1 MIPERPDAQAE
12 EAQEA
17 VSLGELLQD
26 QTANPVPAEVII
38 ETEAVP
44 ARKRKAKPKPRL
56 RLPLWAAASLLS
68 LLVGFILAAV
78 MFIAPAT
85 VTLVQRVDPPIDN
98 GMAVKPVMSVDQML
112 DRWMRTNR
120 AIGAVPAE
128 TDVRVLSADDQAG
141 YYNVADMQ
149 GNLTIA
155 HESELYA
162 PDNPPSPDLYP
173 PAGPY
178 AYALGRTEKLL
189 VTTEWNNG
197 LPPGTAVRC
206 MGLRV
211 EDGLWVYEV
220 SPDGQHVYFLPWIHL
235 APIRVAEQHDQAP
248 NTPERS
254 ISLPPS
260 AAEVKRSPGL

>member
-1 MIPERPDAQAE
+1 MLPQRPDPSAE

-26 QTANPVPAEVII
+26 QSANPVPAEAVV
-38 ETEAVP
+38 EAAAAP
-44 ARKRKAKPKPRL
+44 ARKRKAKPKPRPRL

-78 MFIAPAT
+78 LFLAPAT
-85 VTLVQRVDPPIDN
+85 VTVVQRMEPRSDN
-98 GMAVKPVMSVDQML
+98 VIAVNPLMSADQML
-112 DRWMRTNR
+112 DRWMRTKR
-120 AIGAVPAE
+120 AIGAIPAE

-162 PDNPPSPDLYP
+162 PDNPPSPDLHP
-173 PAGPY
+173 PQGPY
-178 AYALGRTEKLL
+178 AYALMSTEKLL
-189 VTTEWNNG
+189 VTIEWNNG

-206 MGLRV
+206 MGLRI
-211 EDGLWVYEV
+211 EDGMWIYEV
-220 SPDGQHVYFLPWIHL
+220 SPDGQTVYFLPWIHL
-235 APIRVAEQHDQAP
+235 APIR
-248 NTPERS
+248 
-254 ISLPPS
+254 
-260 AAEVKRSPGL
+260 GG

>member
-1 MIPERPDAQAE
+1 MLPQRPAPTAE

-26 QTANPVPAEVII
+26 QSANPVPAEAIVEEI
-38 ETEAVP
+38 AAP
-44 ARKRKAKPKPRL
+44 ARKRKAKPKLRPRL

-68 LLVGFILAAV
+68 LMVGFILAAV
-78 MFIAPAT
+78 LFFAPAT
-85 VTLVQRVDPPIDN
+85 VTVVQRMEPRIDSVV
-98 GMAVKPVMSVDQML
+98 AVNPVTSADQML

-120 AIGAVPAE
+120 AIGTIPAE

-155 HESELYA
+155 YETELYA
-162 PDNPPSPDLYP
+162 PDNPPSPELYP

-178 AYALGRTEKLL
+178 AFALGSAEKLL
-189 VTTEWNNG
+189 VTVEWNNG

-206 MGLRV
+206 MGWRA

-220 SPDGQHVYFLPWIHL
+220 SPDGQTMYFLPWIHL
-235 APIRVAEQHDQAP
+235 APIRE
-248 NTPERS
+248 
-254 ISLPPS
+254 
-260 AAEVKRSPGL
+260 G